1 MLQALPCSKEAMNN
15 KKTQVISIVG
25 AGGKTSLLYTLAE
38 MFRRGDGDLRLFGL
52 EPMGGMPDNGK
63 AKHGVPENG
72 SAAPRVLV
80 TTTTKILVP
89 DHCGWCADFPSVKKE
104 WEAGRYAVAGTLTEE
119 YPPNADRLLRKL
131 GPLPEKEF
139 REALAAADVVLI
151 EADGARHL
159 PLKLP
164 ASHEPVI
171 RPETTA
177 VLGVAGLSCIG
188 KTLREVC
195 FRAELAE
202 SVPELCDLP
211 GGKVKQE
218 EKAGRQEGAAGQ
230 TVTAEVV
237 AAILVSEQGTRKNAG
252 DRPYLAV
259 LNQCTTPERK
269 AAGEKIL
276 RLLRENCQVNGVLT
290 ALPAPSGYRKPGYS
304 SQHF

>member
-89 DHCGWCADFPSVKKE
+89 DHCGWCADLSAVKRE

-131 GPLPEKEF
+131 GPLPEKEL

-290 ALPAPSGYRKPGYS
+290 ALSAPSGYRKTAYS
-304 SQHF
+304 CQHF

>member
-159 PLKLP
+159 PLKLGSLFP
-164 ASHEPVI
+164 
-171 RPETTA
+171 
-177 VLGVAGLSCIG
+177 G
-188 KTLREVC
+188 
-195 FRAELAE
+195 RACGISA
-202 SVPELCDLP
+202 
-211 GGKVKQE
+211 
-218 EKAGRQEGAAGQ
+218 
-230 TVTAEVV
+230 
-237 AAILVSEQGTRKNAG
+237 
-252 DRPYLAV
+252 
-259 LNQCTTPERK
+259 
-269 AAGEKIL
+269 
-276 RLLRENCQVNGVLT
+276 
-290 ALPAPSGYRKPGYS
+290 
-304 SQHF
+304 